1 MSSLGHARMK
11 LRVGVMKSVVVT
23 DVEIVSVATMQKS
36 CVAAVS
42 ANEVEYSPIGLW
54 TRRIT

>member
-1 MSSLGHARMK
+1 
-11 LRVGVMKSVVVT
+11 MKSVVVT
-23 DVEIVSVATMQKS
+23 DVEIESVATMQKS